1 MYIVNSY
8 GLAVFFCFV
17 IMLCWGSWGNTQKLA
32 AKSWR
37 YELFYWDYVIG
48 MVLFALLLAFTF
60 GSIGSQGRPFITD
73 LGQASAASIGWIL
86 LGGVIFNASNILL
99 SASISLAGMSVAFPL
114 GVGIALVLGVL
125 NNYRVALAQGASTG
139 NVALLATGVALFAGS
154 KKNIFTE
161 ETRVEFYRLDEF
173 QSKLISDYCDSG
185 SPYDKAG
192 SYGIQDMGAL
202 LIKRIDGD
210 YSNVVGLPVARLARE
225 LANLL

>member
-1 MYIVNSY
+1 MLSLVTKEFTVVTADVDERAAEIKMEEEGTPALKVSEH
-8 GLAVFFCFV
+8 LAEIKAKAVFDSLSDEEKENS
-17 IMLCWGSWGNTQKLA
+17 I
-32 AKSWR
+32 
-37 YELFYWDYVIG
+37 VIG
-48 MVLFALLLAFTF
+48 ADTSV
-60 GSIGSQGRPFITD
+60 I
-73 LGQASAASIGWIL
+73 LGD
-86 LGGVIFNASNILL
+86 VIYGKPEDREDAVRML
-99 SASISLAGMSVAFPL
+99 SSMCGKEHV
-114 GVGIALVLGVL
+114 V
-125 NNYRVALAQGASTG
+125 
-139 NVALLATGVALFAGS
+139 ATGVALFAGA
-154 KKNIFTE
+154 KKNVFTE

>member
-1 MYIVNSY
+1 MLSLVTKEFTVVTADVDERAAEIKMEEEGTPALKVSEH
-8 GLAVFFCFV
+8 LAEIKAKAVFDSLSEEEKENS
-17 IMLCWGSWGNTQKLA
+17 I
-32 AKSWR
+32 
-37 YELFYWDYVIG
+37 VIG
-48 MVLFALLLAFTF
+48 ADTSV
-60 GSIGSQGRPFITD
+60 I
-73 LGQASAASIGWIL
+73 LGD
-86 LGGVIFNASNILL
+86 VIYGKPEDRDDAVRML
-99 SASISLAGMSVAFPL
+99 SSMCGKEHV
-114 GVGIALVLGVL
+114 V
-125 NNYRVALAQGASTG
+125 
-139 NVALLATGVALFAGS
+139 ATGVALFAGA
-154 KKNIFTE
+154 KKNVFTE

>member
-1 MYIVNSY
+1 MSVTQVESVKIKKNIILASASPRRRELLSLVTKEFTVVTADVDERAAEIKMEEEGTPALKVSEH
-8 GLAVFFCFV
+8 LAEIKAKAVFDSLSEEEKENS
-17 IMLCWGSWGNTQKLA
+17 I
-32 AKSWR
+32 
-37 YELFYWDYVIG
+37 VIG
-48 MVLFALLLAFTF
+48 ADTSV
-60 GSIGSQGRPFITD
+60 I
-73 LGQASAASIGWIL
+73 LGD
-86 LGGVIFNASNILL
+86 VIYGKPEDRDDAVRML
-99 SASISLAGMSVAFPL
+99 SSMCGKEHV
-114 GVGIALVLGVL
+114 V
-125 NNYRVALAQGASTG
+125 
-139 NVALLATGVALFAGS
+139 ATGVALFAGS
-154 KKNIFTE
+154 KKNVFTE

>member
-1 MYIVNSY
+1 MLSLVTKEFTVVTADVDERAAEMKMEEEGTPALKVSEHLAEIKAK
-8 GLAVFFCFV
+8 AVFDSLPEEEKENS
-17 IMLCWGSWGNTQKLA
+17 I
-32 AKSWR
+32 
-37 YELFYWDYVIG
+37 VIG
-48 MVLFALLLAFTF
+48 ADTSV
-60 GSIGSQGRPFITD
+60 I
-73 LGQASAASIGWIL
+73 LGD
-86 LGGVIFNASNILL
+86 VIYGKPEDRDDAVRML
-99 SASISLAGMSVAFPL
+99 SSMCGKEHV
-114 GVGIALVLGVL
+114 V
-125 NNYRVALAQGASTG
+125 
-139 NVALLATGVALFAGS
+139 ATGVALFAGA
-154 KKNIFTE
+154 KKNVFTE